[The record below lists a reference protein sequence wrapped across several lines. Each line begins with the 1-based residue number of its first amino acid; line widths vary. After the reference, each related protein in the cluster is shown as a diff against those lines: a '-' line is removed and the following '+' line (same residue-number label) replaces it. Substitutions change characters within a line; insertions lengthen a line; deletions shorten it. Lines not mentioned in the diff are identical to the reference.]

1 MKTLSGGCGHAP
13 QGLTNTGPD
22 ALGEVGVAPR
32 QDHPDDCGVLKSR
45 RERVVGARRKKR
57 GSEAVQNRHG
67 QEQGVWRNTLTSAS
81 EKGPFFFSFLLWAVF
96 CKLQYLS
103 FTRNVDLLVPK
114 DVAMVAQKP
123 GGRLSPGDRPEAA
136 SASLTRRCSSESYRI
151 NQDERE
157 EGGSGG
163 LVCVGV

>member
-1 MKTLSGGCGHAP
+1 M
-13 QGLTNTGPD
+13 
-22 ALGEVGVAPR
+22 R
-32 QDHPDDCGVLKSR
+32 R
-45 RERVVGARRKKR
+45 WRERVGGARRKKR

-81 EKGPFFFSFLLWAVF
+81 EKCPFFFSFLLWAVF

-136 SASLTRRCSSESYRI
+136 SASSTRRCSSESYRI

-163 LVCVGV
+163 LVCVGVQARAEQSKNSDTDLCCREGGS